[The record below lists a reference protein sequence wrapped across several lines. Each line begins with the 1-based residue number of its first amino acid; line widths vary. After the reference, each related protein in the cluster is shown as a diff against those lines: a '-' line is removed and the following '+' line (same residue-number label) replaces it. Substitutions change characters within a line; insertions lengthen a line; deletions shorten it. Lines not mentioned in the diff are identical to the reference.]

1 VVGRGDR
8 APEYSPGELARSCMS
23 GHDLCRMLR
32 YDSEG
37 PTGHSWRAARGLGVG
52 GGAAAVIESVTS
64 GASTVPVVISGMA
77 FGLGIGLIVACL
89 APVGSTQ
96 RARLGQVDLTE
107 LARLV
112 RGENTLQP

>member
-1 VVGRGDR
+1 MIYAECFVMTVKALLGILG
-8 APEYSPGELARSCMS
+8 GL
-23 GHDLCRMLR
+23 LV
-32 YDSEG
+32 
-37 PTGHSWRAARGLGVG
+37 GLGVG

-64 GASTVPVVISGMA
+64 GASTVPIVISGMA

-96 RARLGQVDLTE
+96 KARLGQVDLTE

>member
-1 VVGRGDR
+1 
-8 APEYSPGELARSCMS
+8 M
-23 GHDLCRMLR
+23 
-32 YDSEG
+32 
-37 PTGHSWRAARGLGVG
+37 TAAQRTLDYEALLGILGGLLVGLGVG
-52 GGAAAVIESVTS
+52 GGAAAVIGSVTS